1 MKEKSK
7 LEKEL
12 YIEGTRLLLKVL
24 SSGKL
29 SGDGQTF
36 QVWPYLNSQIKI
48 KLPFFSAG
56 TSPKFSHF
64 PHKVNYVS
72 FSSISWDTKN
82 TFYYQCDADNYMDH
96 VLDFLLFDKH
106 KCIHEIFRPAILVS
120 IFVTGFCSFFFVLQ
134 DLIDRIKSYFQR
146 IVFQRNL
153 LLIGF

>member
-7 LEKEL
+7 LEKES
-12 YIEGTRLLLKVL
+12 YIDGTRLLLKVL

-64 PHKVNYVS
+64 PRKVNYVS

-82 TFYYQCDADNYMDH
+82 TFYYQCDADDYMDH

-106 KCIHEIFRPAILVS
+106 KCIHEIFRSAILVN
-120 IFVTGFCSFFFVLQ
+120 IFMLRASVAFSLFFKTWLTESN
-134 DLIDRIKSYFQR
+134 LIFRE
-146 IVFQRNL
+146 
-153 LLIGF
+153 